1 MTRQPVWP
9 QRIDRLRRSRWSTSI
24 PAYRPVTMFAMKIP
38 DSITMKQ
45 YATVLLLTLLAGC
58 TPGHDWRE
66 VRSSDAAFSILMPAK
81 PSTLTREID
90 LDGIK
95 VSMTMLATEIDTVT
109 YAVGSAELPDESAAK
124 IALLA
129 MKTAMVKN
137 INGTVLHEKSA
148 GSTINLEASGTPT
161 GGATRLLIARFVS
174 NNKQVYQIIVTGPEK
189 AIAREQV
196 DTFMTSFK
204 LP

>member
-1 MTRQPVWP
+1 
-9 QRIDRLRRSRWSTSI
+9 
-24 PAYRPVTMFAMKIP
+24 MKIP
-38 DSITMKQ
+38 CSITAKQ
-45 YATVLLLTLLAGC
+45 FATFLLLTLLAGC

-66 VRSSDAAFSILMPAK
+66 VRSSDASFSVLMPAK
-81 PSTLTREID
+81 PSTLTRPID

-95 VSMTMLATEIDTVT
+95 VSMTMMAAEIDTVT
-109 YAVGSAELPDESAAK
+109 YAVGSVELADDSAAK
-124 IALLA
+124 IAVLA
-129 MKTAMVKN
+129 MKTAMIRN
-137 INGTVLHEKSA
+137 INGTVQHEKSA
-148 GSTINLEASGTPT
+148 GNMIDLEASGAPT

-174 NNKQVYQIIVTGPEK
+174 KNQRAYQIIVTGPEK